1 VLTARGDAIED
12 TVRRAVGPAAEVVVA
27 ETFNAPPLD
36 FDPAVIATISA
47 AAQTL
52 GLRWTPMPS
61 GAFHDAQL
69 VANVAPTA
77 MIFVPSHNGISHNPA
92 EFTTAPQLAAGTR
105 VLAAAL
111 ATHEK
116 STK

>member
-1 VLTARGDAIED
+1 
-12 TVRRAVGPAAEVVVA
+12 
-27 ETFNAPPLD
+27 
-36 FDPAVIATISA
+36 
-47 AAQTL
+47 
-52 GLRWTPMPS
+52 
-61 GAFHDAQL
+61 
-69 VANVAPTA
+69 
-77 MIFVPSHNGISHNPA
+77 VPSHNGISHNPA